1 MSVSRLFSTDIYSAS
16 LVDSRGF
23 DDLNSD
29 LADMAAMLAND
40 DEAGVK
46 WCNENGYDGYTSYSS
61 LDDLTRRATCFRD
74 LGRLVT
80 KHAGD
85 FASQLEMDTAG
96 RRIVM
101 DSMWVNVLRH
111 GGRHPAHIHPHSV
124 LSGTYYVSVPRGSA
138 SIRFEDPRL
147 GLMMAAPPPIPNC
160 RLDRQRFVNLEPKV
174 GDLLIWESWLRH
186 EVPVH
191 KARTVRISVSFN
203 FRLT

>member
-1 MSVSRLFSTDIYSAS
+1 MSVSRLFSTDVYAAS

-23 DDLNSD
+23 EDLNAD
-29 LADMAAMLAND
+29 LAQMVAALASD
-40 DEAGVK
+40 DAAGVQ
-46 WCNENGYDGYTSYSS
+46 WCKENGYDGYTSYSS

-85 FASQLEMDTAG
+85 FASYLEMDTVG
-96 RRIVM
+96 RRITL
-101 DSMWVNVLRH
+101 DSMWVNLLRP

-138 SIRFEDPRL
+138 AIRFEDPRL
-147 GLMMAAPPPIPNC
+147 GLMMAAPSPIPDC
-160 RLDRQRFVNLEPKV
+160 RLDRQRFVNLEPRV
-174 GDLLIWESWLRH
+174 GDLFLWESWLRH

-191 KARTVRISVSFN
+191 KARAVRISVSFN
-203 FRLT
+203 FRLS